1 MPLENTIRKVIDE
14 NTTISRLSI
23 NNVDVVV
30 TLTFKLDGITQT
42 LVLDTVS
49 DVSVNCSSNLT
60 EHPVV
65 NGTMIADHMFINPV
79 TMTIAGSISIMNA
92 NQNASIFNQEGSIL
106 SNIQYLFERLQREG
120 VMCDIVKLSSFND
133 NVMFLRRQNMVLT
146 NIQWNEGI
154 DRLSFNFGFRQ
165 AITVEVEQNDV
176 DWSDEFLPSL
186 TEGNSMSFTQTLLDW
201 TVVDQ
206 MVGQIMDDKEL
217 WQDKFK
223 SYLGSLDEVQLVGLV
238 GGAVIGLEIVHTVA
252 FFTALSVAATVGIVA
267 VAVVAVIGLVVGLAI
282 KNALDK
288 KELDE
293 EFRENQFKY
302 YENDRLRQQEVERFC
317 NFIGGIHKNLTKLD
331 NYLKVFQITSN
342 EDQECLIAIGNTY
355 YIFNFKHDN
364 VNNVWTCNVYDVDY
378 ETCRA
383 SITNMNST
391 ALQDFSACTPQ
402 NTLFNVPETG
412 EYVYFITDGSNPND
426 LTTYN
431 VVTSAI
437 NPQEVTKAIED
448 IIIESF
454 TR

>member
-1 MPLENTIRKVIDE
+1 MPLENTIRKVIDN
-14 NTTISRLSI
+14 NTSISRLST
-23 NNVDVVV
+23 NNVDIAV
-30 TLTFKLDGITQT
+30 TITFKLDNMTQT
-42 LVLDTVS
+42 IVLDTVN
-49 DVSVNCSSNLT
+49 DVSVNCSSNVT
-60 EHPVV
+60 EHPIV
-65 NGTMIADHMFINPV
+65 NGTMVADHMFINPV
-79 TMTIAGSISIMNA
+79 TMSIAGSISIINA

-106 SNIQYLFERLQREG
+106 SNIQHLFERLQKEG
-120 VMCDIVKLSSFND
+120 IMCDIVKLSSFND
-133 NVMFLRRQNMVLT
+133 NMSFLRRQNMVLT
-146 NIQWNEGI
+146 NIQWNESV
-154 DRLSFNFGFRQ
+154 DRLSFSFSFKQ
-165 AITVEVEQNDV
+165 AITVEIEENEV
-176 DWSDEFLPSL
+176 DWSDEFLPAL
-186 TEGNSMSFTQTLLDW
+186 TEGNNMSFTQTLLDW

-217 WQDKFK
+217 WQNKFK
-223 SYLGSLDEVQLVGLV
+223 SYLGSLDEVALAGLV
-238 GGAVIGLEIVHTVA
+238 GGTVVGLKIVSTVA
-252 FFTALSVAATVGIVA
+252 FFTALSVATGVGIV
-267 VAVVAVIGLVVGLAI
+267 VVAAAAIVALVVGLAV

-288 KELDE
+288 SASDK

-317 NFIGGIHKNLTKLD
+317 NFIGGIHQNLTKLD

-355 YIFNFKHDN
+355 YTFNFKHDN
-364 VNNVWTCNVYDVDY
+364 VNNVWTCNIYDVDY

-412 EYVYFITDGSNPND
+412 EYVYFISDGSNPND

-431 VVTSAI
+431 VVTSSI

-448 IIIESF
+448 IIIESL

>member
-1 MPLENTIRKVIDE
+1 MPLENTIRKVIDD

-42 LVLDTVS
+42 LVLDTIT

-106 SNIQYLFERLQREG
+106 LNIQYLFERLQREG

-146 NIQWNEGI
+146 SIQWNEGI

-186 TEGNSMSFTQTLLDW
+186 TEGNTMSFTQTLLDW

-206 MVGQIMDDKEL
+206 MVGQVMDDKEL

-223 SYLGSLDEVQLVGLV
+223 SYLGSLDEVALVGLV

-267 VAVVAVIGLVVGLAI
+267 VAVVAIVGLVVGLAI

-288 KELDE
+288 KELDK

-317 NFIGGIHKNLTKLD
+317 NFIGGIHQNLTKLD

-431 VVTSAI
+431 VITSAI

>member
-165 AITVEVEQNDV
+165 AITVEVEQNDI

>member
-65 NGTMIADHMFINPV
+65 NGTMIADHMFINPI

-92 NQNASIFNQEGSIL
+92 NQNASIFNQEGNIL

-146 NIQWNEGI
+146 SIQWNEGI

-201 TVVDQ
+201 TIVDQ

-288 KELDE
+288 KELDK

-317 NFIGGIHKNLTKLD
+317 NFIGGIHQNLTKLD

>member
-92 NQNASIFNQEGSIL
+92 NQNASIFNQEGNIL

-146 NIQWNEGI
+146 SIQWNEGI

-288 KELDE
+288 KELDK

-317 NFIGGIHKNLTKLD
+317 NFIGGIHQNLTKLD

-342 EDQECLIAIGNTY
+342 EDQECLVAIGNTY

-383 SITNMNST
+383 SIMNMNST

-431 VVTSAI
+431 VITSAI

>member
-79 TMTIAGSISIMNA
+79 SMTIAGSISIMNA

-106 SNIQYLFERLQREG
+106 LNIQYLFERLQREG
-120 VMCDIVKLSSFND
+120 VMCDIVKLSSFKD

-165 AITVEVEQNDV
+165 AITVEVEQNDA
-176 DWSDEFLPSL
+176 DWSDEFLPAL

-223 SYLGSLDEVQLVGLV
+223 SYLGSLDEVALVGLV
-238 GGAVIGLEIVHTVA
+238 GGAVIGLKIVHTVA

-267 VAVVAVIGLVVGLAI
+267 VAAVAIIGLVVGLAI

-288 KELDE
+288 KELDK

-317 NFIGGIHKNLTKLD
+317 NFIGGIHQNLTKLD

>member
-79 TMTIAGSISIMNA
+79 SMTIAGSISIMNA

-106 SNIQYLFERLQREG
+106 LNIQYLFERLQREG

-146 NIQWNEGI
+146 SIQWNEGI

-223 SYLGSLDEVQLVGLV
+223 SYLGSLDEVALVGLV
-238 GGAVIGLEIVHTVA
+238 GGAVIGLKIVHTVA

-267 VAVVAVIGLVVGLAI
+267 VAAVAIIGLVVGLAI

-288 KELDE
+288 KELDK

-317 NFIGGIHKNLTKLD
+317 NFIGGIHQNLTKLD

-342 EDQECLIAIGNTY
+342 EDQECLVAIGNTY

>member
-165 AITVEVEQNDV
+165 AITVEVEQNDI

-288 KELDE
+288 KELDK

-317 NFIGGIHKNLTKLD
+317 NFIGGIHQNLTKLD